1 MLISYAKTG
10 WVFVVEHR
18 QQLEFFFRVPKIEGV
33 EWEPVEGDKLTYLD
47 ITGPRK
53 DDIILKTVDEL
64 TPVKFWTSLSLAE
77 NENLLHIK
85 DEL

>member
-1 MLISYAKTG
+1 M
-10 WVFVVEHR
+10 
-18 QQLEFFFRVPKIEGV
+18 
-33 EWEPVEGDKLTYLD
+33 EGDKLTYLD

-64 TPVKFWTSLSLAE
+64 TPVKFWTSLNLAE
-77 NENLLHIK
+77 NENLMHIK